1 MTREFRAP
9 DKGRL
14 VSGEEI
20 FSQGLLFLPCLR
32 RSTSSTCHSILHHA
46 WPLLLE
52 FDLPLYYVARLFSSW
67 IVRYTTDTSLHHGL
81 RNRANGRRPRE
92 RDDSIVIDSSE
103 LIWNYGWWGPNVK
116 TVYRYFCQ
124 ELIRRAPSYF
134 SPPIPFRGIRYFE
147 SRNSCE
153 QNYHD
158 SRLSPRSPLFVVSVG
173 ERRLIGIPLLGGLFH
188 RSHGR

>member
-9 DKGRL
+9 GKGRL

-67 IVRYTTDTSLHHGL
+67 IVRYTTDTSLPRL
-81 RNRANGRRPRE
+81 TKSCEWPNATRTRRQYR
-92 RDDSIVIDSSE
+92 SE

-147 SRNSCE
+147 ASRNSCE

>member
-1 MTREFRAP
+1 MH
-9 DKGRL
+9 
-14 VSGEEI
+14 
-20 FSQGLLFLPCLR
+20 GLSSSS
-32 RSTSSTCHSILHHA
+32 STSHCTTSLDYFHRESFVIRPT
-46 WPLLLE
+46 
-52 FDLPLYYVARLFSSW
+52 PLY
-67 IVRYTTDTSLHHGL
+67 TTAYEIMRMAEGH
-81 RNRANGRRPRE
+81 ANETTVSFR
-92 RDDSIVIDSSE
+92 IN
-103 LIWNYGWWGPNVK
+103 LLWNYGWWGPNVK

-147 SRNSCE
+147 ASRNSCE